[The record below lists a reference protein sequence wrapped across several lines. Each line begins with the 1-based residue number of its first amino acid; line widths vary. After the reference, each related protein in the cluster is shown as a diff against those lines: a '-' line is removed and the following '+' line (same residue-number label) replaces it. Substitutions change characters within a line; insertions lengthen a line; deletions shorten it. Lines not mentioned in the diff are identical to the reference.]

1 MQYTRLRSNFQRVSP
16 RSSLK
21 RSNGLS
27 YQSHDSRFSN
37 QMVSSSTSRLPDRV
51 MTTHIGFN
59 KIVVPKFVTNLEAF
73 HCSKILCLR
82 KRSDFVSYIFCKV
95 FDVWSAV
102 QIVTISVCQNDRV
115 YDARVWR
122 TVFRVLQIISETC
135 RNVNN
140 VCYEMFF
147 LTIKLKLNHWYLPTR
162 NSGCDG

>member
-1 MQYTRLRSNFQRVSP
+1 MQHARLRSNFQRISP

-51 MTTHIGFN
+51 MTTYIGFN

-73 HCSKILCLR
+73 HRSKMLR
-82 KRSDFVSYIFCKV
+82 LNKRSDFVSCIFCKV
-95 FDVWSAV
+95 FDVWSAI
-102 QIVTISVCQNDRV
+102 QIVMSEWPRIRCTSLEILTNQFFEYVKK
-115 YDARVWR
+115 
-122 TVFRVLQIISETC
+122 ISETC
-135 RNVNN
+135 RNVNK

-147 LTIKLKLNHWYLPTR
+147 FEL
-162 NSGCDG
+162 